1 MSIKSDGQQQ
11 PTTPALVEFEPM
23 SRSAFLLKGA
33 LATSALYGAAAVGPM
48 VRAAFG
54 QQIQD
59 GDPSDDVG
67 SGPKGSKD
75 VDILNFAL
83 TIEFLEAEYY
93 ERALDAVDL
102 GGELRSLAQ
111 EFASNEQTHVK
122 QLTQTIKDMGGKPTS
137 KPSFSFPLGDVGG
150 FVKQSI
156 AFEDTGVQAY
166 NGAGPMLSSKELL
179 AAAGSIVQVEARHAA
194 AIRVMDGQ
202 QAQIDAFDIA
212 MSMDEVLNEVQPF
225 IQS

>member
-1 MSIKSDGQQQ
+1 MSTKSNEGQQ
-11 PTTPALVEFEPM
+11 PTRAAMVEFEPM
-23 SRSAFLLKGA
+23 NRSAFLLKGA
-33 LATSALYGAAAVGPM
+33 LATGALYGTAAVGPM
-48 VRAAFG
+48 VRAAFA
-54 QQIQD
+54 QVQD
-59 GDPSDDVG
+59 GDSGDDVG

-75 VDILNFAL
+75 IDILNFAL
-83 TIEFLEAEYY
+83 TLEFLEAEYY
-93 ERALDAVDL
+93 KQALDAIDL
-102 GGELRSLAQ
+102 GGELKSLAQ

-122 QLTQTIKDMGGKPTS
+122 QLTKTIKDMGGKPTK

-166 NGAGPMLSSKELL
+166 NGAGPMLKSKELL